1 MDVNGPELDLS
12 PRTGPHDEGTR
23 SRPRRSRA
31 RAWVSGLV
39 IVGLLGAIGV
49 VLVRQLDGAS
59 LYYYNV
65 DEAVAQRSDIGDRRI
80 RIQGTVVGQPGELA
94 DEAVAFTVAFDGES
108 VDVLYSGKEPL
119 PEISATIFT
128 VARLVFLEDA
138 HRVGGVALDGALPVA
153 VGGQGLVPVFARPVG
168 PEGLPPE
175 FLGAGLCPF
184 VVALD
189 GHFPKATIL

>member
-119 PEISATIFT
+119 PDLFGTGTPSVMEGSFT
-128 VARLVFLEDA
+128 PDGDFRSDRIVIKHTEDYEQDNSDRVAPED
-138 HRVGGVALDGALPVA
+138 P
-153 VGGQGLVPVFARPVG
+153 
-168 PEGLPPE
+168 
-175 FLGAGLCPF
+175 
-184 VVALD
+184 
-189 GHFPKATIL
+189 